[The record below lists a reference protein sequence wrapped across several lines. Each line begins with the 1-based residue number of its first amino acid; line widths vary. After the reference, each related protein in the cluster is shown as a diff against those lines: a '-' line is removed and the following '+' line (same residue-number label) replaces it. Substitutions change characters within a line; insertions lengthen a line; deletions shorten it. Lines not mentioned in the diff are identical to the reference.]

1 MLIRMA
7 DGKTHFID
15 YRERAPAAATANM
28 YLDSHGKRDRGC
40 QRGRLQSDRSAGS
53 VAGMVYAERK
63 YGKLSLEKV
72 IAPAIKLAEDGF
84 ALTAQDVKN
93 LRDDKHLAQFP
104 ESRRIFQRDGN
115 YYKAGDVFKQPD
127 VARTLKRIAANPD
140 DFYHGAM
147 AHELAA
153 AMQKGGGLI
162 TANDLARYEVKERE
176 AMRGSYRGYDIIS
189 APPPSSGGTAL
200 LETLNILEGYDLAK
214 FRAALP
220 LRYT

>member
-1 MLIRMA
+1 MIEDA
-7 DGKTHFID
+7 
-15 YRERAPAAATANM
+15 
-28 YLDSHGKRDRGC
+28 
-40 QRGRLQSDRSAGS
+40 SAVGYKAIGVPGS

-63 YGKLSLEKV
+63 YGKLSLERV

-84 ALTAQDVKN
+84 GLTAQDAKD

-127 VARTLKRIAANPD
+127 LARTLKRIAANPD

-147 AHELAA
+147 ARELAV

-162 TANDLARYEVKERE
+162 TANDLAQYEVKERE
-176 AMRGSYRGYDIIS
+176 AMRGSYRGYDTRSSTGRSSWAIPIF
-189 APPPSSGGTAL
+189 PQFPWPSSSTNDTARPGGNRSIRRMPA
-200 LETLNILEGYDLAK
+200 
-214 FRAALP
+214 
-220 LRYT
+220 